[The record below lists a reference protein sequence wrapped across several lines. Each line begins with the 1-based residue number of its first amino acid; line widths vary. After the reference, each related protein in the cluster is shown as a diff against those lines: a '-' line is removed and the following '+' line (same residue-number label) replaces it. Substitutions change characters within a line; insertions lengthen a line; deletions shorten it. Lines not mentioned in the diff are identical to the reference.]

1 MGINVQGLE
10 SFQTGLENLASS
22 ISKINNMALYEA
34 AGIVAEE
41 MKSALETLPTYDD
54 WYGTPGYPLY
64 GATPSEKSQLIANF
78 GIAKFRSSG
87 DGSQTS
93 LGFTGYVNT
102 PSTKYGDRVPTG
114 MLMQAI
120 NYGTQFRK
128 ATHTLDRVERN
139 AKAKAVQAAQEKID
153 QEIKKLNI

>member
-1 MGINVQGLE
+1 MAMKLSGLE
-10 SFQTGLENLASS
+10 SFQTGLNNLTAN

-41 MKSALETLPTYDD
+41 MKSALNTLPTYDD
-54 WYGTPGYPLY
+54 WYGTDGYPLY
-64 GATPSEKSQLIANF
+64 GATPSEKEQIIANF
-78 GIAKFRSSG
+78 GVAKFRSSG

-120 NYGTQFRK
+120 NYGTQFRHG
-128 ATHTLDRVERN
+128 THTLDRVEKN
-139 AKAKAVQAAQEKID
+139 AKARAIQAAQEKID

>member
-1 MGINVQGLE
+1 MGIKIQGLNI
-10 SFQTGLENLASS
+10 FQTNLENLASG
-22 ISKINNMALYEA
+22 ISKINSMALYEA

-41 MKSALETLPTYDD
+41 MKNALESLPTYDK
-54 WYGTPGYPLY
+54 WYGTDGYPLY
-64 GATPSEKSQLIANF
+64 GATPSEKAQIIENF
-78 GIAKFRSSG
+78 GIADFRNTG

-102 PSTKYGDRVPTG
+102 PSTKYGGKVPTG

-120 NYGTQFRK
+120 NYGTQFRHG
-128 ATHTLDRVERN
+128 THTLDRVERN
-139 AKAKAVQAAQEKID
+139 AKNKAIQAAQDKID